1 MKKIVVVLVALVFAL
16 TTTVEAKKL
25 PAVAAKLPVQLKGV
39 ITENLSYPSGA
50 LNQYLEGDVW
60 MKICVTDESKIK
72 VIDLSST
79 NPELGVYV
87 KKELSSLYVD
97 NPGCKA
103 GQVYYLKVKF
113 DLTNKD

>member
-1 MKKIVVVLVALVFAL
+1 MKKVVLIVVVLVFGL
-16 TTTVEAKKL
+16 TSMVGAKKL
-25 PAVAAKLPVQLKGV
+25 PTVAAKLPANLKEV
-39 ITENLSYPSGA
+39 ITQNLEYPNDA
-50 LNQYLEGDVW
+50 ETKYLQGDVW
-60 MKICVTDESKIK
+60 MKICVTDASEIK

-113 DLTNKD
+113 DLLSDN